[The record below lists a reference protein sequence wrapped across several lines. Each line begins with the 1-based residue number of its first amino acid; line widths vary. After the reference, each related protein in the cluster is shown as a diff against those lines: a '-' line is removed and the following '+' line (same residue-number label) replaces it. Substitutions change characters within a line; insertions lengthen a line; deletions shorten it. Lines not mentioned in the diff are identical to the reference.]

1 MAFSLKSCVFPVNPL
16 APRLQPPLPPRQ
28 AHPHIVPFLSPT
40 VRRISQRNR
49 PSPSP
54 PNLSLAPRAEGPGS
68 LKSRL
73 TAGEQLYGIFIM
85 SFSPT
90 LAEIA
95 GFCGYDYAVVDLEHG
110 SGDVFAALPVLRALE
125 ATGVPAVIRLPE
137 LDATWAKRALDLGP
151 QGIMFPMIDSPKDAR
166 RAVSY
171 CRYPPRGVRGAAHP
185 VVRASRYGIDDDYL
199 SRCEEELLVMCQIE
213 TEDAVKKVEEIA
225 AVEGVDC
232 LQMGPL
238 DLSANMGY
246 LWDPGNKKV
255 KEVLYKVEKTVL
267 ASKGDVSDGSSSS
280 GGAYLAGFARGEDTG
295 EKLKER
301 GYHMVAGAVD
311 VALFRD
317 AALRDIRK
325 FRESGRTSPSE
336 EDDDDDDKK
345 DEKYWSE

>member
-1 MAFSLKSCVFPVNPL
+1 MAFSLKACAFPVKPQT
-16 APRLQPPLPPRQ
+16 PRLPRRKT
-28 AHPHIVPFLSPT
+28 HPHVVPLLSPT
-40 VRRISQRNR
+40 IRRIAQRIR

-54 PNLSLAPRAEGPGS
+54 ASLSLAPPAEGPRT

-73 TAGEQLYGIFIM
+73 TAGEQLYGIFLM

-90 LAEIA
+90 VAEIA
-95 GFCGYDYAVVDLEHG
+95 GFCGYDFAVVDIEHG
-110 SGDVFAALPVLRALE
+110 SGDISSALPVLRALD

-137 LDATWAKRALDLGP
+137 LDAAWAKRALDLGP

-171 CRYPPRGVRGAAHP
+171 CRYPPRGIRGSAHP
-185 VVRASRYGIDDDYL
+185 VVRASRYGIDDGYL
-199 SRCEEELLVMCQIE
+199 GRCEEELLVMCQIE
-213 TEDAVKKVEEIA
+213 TENAVKKVDEIA
-225 AVEGVDC
+225 AVDGVDC

-238 DLSANMGY
+238 DLSADLGY

-255 KEVLYKVEKTVL
+255 KEVLYKVEKAVL
-267 ASKGDVSDGSSSS
+267 ASKSGSGDGSS
-280 GGAYLAGFARGEDTG
+280 GGAYLSGFARGEDTG

-325 FRESGRTSPSE
+325 FRESGRPSPYD
-336 EDDDDDDKK
+336 EDEDDDDKK